1 MPITVET
8 LSFVLSL
15 LLLRSILHQRDDLL
29 SGFFEI
35 ILSRDRKGTSIENAS
50 SFVHIRTLKTND
62 QRYFQAELLA
72 SLFNAI
78 GNDRT
83 VNDSTEDVHQNSFDL
98 HQAKT

>member
-1 MPITVET
+1 MSITVET
-8 LSFVLSL
+8 LPFALPL
-15 LLLRSILHQRDDLL
+15 LLLRSIFHQSDDLF

-35 ILSRDRKGTSIENAS
+35 ILSRDRKCTLIENTS
-50 SFVHIRTLKTND
+50 SFIHIRTLKTND

-78 GNDRT
+78 SNDRT
-83 VNDSTEDVHQNSFDL
+83 VNDSTEDIHQNSFDL